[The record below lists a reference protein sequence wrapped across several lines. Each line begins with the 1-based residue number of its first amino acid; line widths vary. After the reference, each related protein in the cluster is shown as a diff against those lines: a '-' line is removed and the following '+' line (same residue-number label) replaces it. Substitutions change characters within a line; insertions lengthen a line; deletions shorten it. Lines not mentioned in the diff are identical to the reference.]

1 VGDPSEFSFAVRAFL
16 AAYRWRRIDP
26 VPLTP
31 LVKPL
36 SECRLALISSAGLTL
51 REQTPFDKSAK
62 GGDVSFRQI
71 SSEASVANLVES
83 HRSESFDHS
92 GLEQDPNLAFPLD
105 GARSLVSDGR
115 IGSLAAMHLS
125 MMGSITAPGRLI
137 AHTAPEMAATLVA
150 DAVDIALL
158 VPV

>member
-1 VGDPSEFSFAVRAFL
+1 MGDPSEFSFAVRAFL
-16 AAYRWRRIDP
+16 KAYRWRRVDP

-31 LVKPL
+31 VTKPL

-51 REQTPFDKSAK
+51 RDQAPFDKSAK

-71 SSEASVANLVES
+71 SSEAAVSDLVES

-92 GLEQDPNLAFPLD
+92 GLGQDPNLAFPLD
-105 GARSLVSDGR
+105 SARALVAEGR
-115 IGSLAAMHLS
+115 IGSLATMHLS
-125 MMGSITAPGRLI
+125 LMGSITAPGRLI
-137 AHTAPEMAATLVA
+137 AHTAPAMAATLVA